1 MNVKNRKVLKNTG
14 ERRKEEKVHK
24 PVLVNEVID
33 GFSPQVHLNKQA
45 QIVDA
50 TLGSGGH
57 TIRLLKEGV
66 RVIGIDDDESV
77 IGVAE
82 DEIIKAC
89 PFLKDNFQKY
99 ITLIQGNFKD
109 IDTILKG
116 VGIESVNGV
125 LIDLGV
131 NSMQLKSLKRGFS
144 FENPKAPLDMRV
156 NQTSQSVKGSDLLN
170 ALNEKQLMQ
179 VFEGVVGWV
188 KAKRLVDKV
197 IERRSETP
205 FVSVGDFLEIVAE
218 VFGKGGKTHYATKP
232 FLALRMAVNSE
243 LENLEVA
250 LPKAFEMLGINGRLL
265 VISFHSLEDG
275 IVKKYFKSRE
285 SESTGRIITN
295 KPIIPSEDEISINP
309 RSRSAKLRII
319 EKI

>member
-1 MNVKNRKVLKNTG
+1 MKNQKILKNTK
-14 ERRKEEKVHK
+14 ENKREEKVHK

-33 GFSPQVHLNKQA
+33 GFSPQVHLNQQA

-57 TIRLLKEGV
+57 TIKLLKEGV

-77 IGVAE
+77 LEVAE
-82 DEIIKAC
+82 ERIKKAC

-99 ITLIQGNFKD
+99 ITLIQGNF
-109 IDTILKG
+109 IEIGTIFKG
-116 VGIESVNGV
+116 IGVESVNGV

-131 NSMQLKSLKRGFS
+131 NSMQLKSPKRGFS
-144 FENPKAPLDMRV
+144 FTNPKAPLDMRMS
-156 NQTSQSVKGSDLLN
+156 QTSQSVKGSDLLN
-170 ALNEKQLMQ
+170 VLNEKQLMQ
-179 VFEGVVGWV
+179 VFEAVMGWTE
-188 KAKRLVDKV
+188 AKRLVGQV

-205 FVSVGDFLEIVAE
+205 FISVGDFLEVVGE

-232 FLALRMAVNSE
+232 ILGLRMAVNSE
-243 LENLEVA
+243 LENIKTA
-250 LPKAFEMLGINGRLL
+250 LPKAFGILGKNGRLL

-275 IVKKYFKSRE
+275 IVKDFFKSCQ
-285 SESTGRIITN
+285 SGGSGRIITK
-295 KPIIPSEDEISINP
+295 KPITPSEGEIKTNP